1 MVLFKSPRSTV
12 AANAKHGT
20 GQPKACSSPSP
31 VFNATKD
38 FADDPGR
45 IKNPGEDCRNPPS
58 DMADLTADADFPLFQ
73 VALPNLR
80 DVTVQSLWSRLL
92 EISY

>member
-1 MVLFKSPRSTV
+1 M
-12 AANAKHGT
+12 A
-20 GQPKACSSPSP
+20 P

-38 FADDPGR
+38 FADTPGR
-45 IKNPGEDCRNPPS
+45 IKTPDEDCRNPPS